1 MRMGNVY
8 KELSVDRE
16 HGRVMNDF
24 QDTPILKGC
33 KKEEKHAKELSASQ
47 EETECVIQEYK
58 QRKSLQE
65 KGLIV

>member
-1 MRMGNVY
+1 MRAGNGNLDCRYEFESLQDIFITMRMGNVY

-33 KKEEKHAKELSASQ
+33 KKEEKHAKELSAS
-47 EETECVIQEYK
+47 
-58 QRKSLQE
+58 
-65 KGLIV
+65 